1 MNSILLFISTF
12 AAAIILTE
20 GKYLLVEVDGP
31 GVDGPAPAGKSPYTH
46 YLTYHS
52 MIPFLPV

>member
-1 MNSILLFISTF
+1 MNLILFFISTF

-31 GVDGPAPAGKSPYTH
+31 GSEGKNPYTY

-52 MIPFLPV
+52 V